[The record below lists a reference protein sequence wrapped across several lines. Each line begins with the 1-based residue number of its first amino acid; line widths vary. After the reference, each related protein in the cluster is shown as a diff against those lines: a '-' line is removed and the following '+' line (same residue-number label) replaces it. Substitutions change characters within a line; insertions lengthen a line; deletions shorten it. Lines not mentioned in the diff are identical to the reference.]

1 MRLQLR
7 PQYLYVIESAFI
19 GVFFIQA
26 LRFLIGM
33 LYSRV
38 AGAAV
43 FAVSDPAAIDA
54 ALPGL
59 ADPAVVQTEVSF
71 LLYMLALPLLT
82 LVAGRFRFML
92 VVSAVVVA
100 FARTLMA
107 MDLGLAPTI
116 PASLAVGA
124 GLFHVALLARHR
136 ATALPYFFIAGLSID
151 QLFRAFGNTFDP
163 SWLAEYL
170 IPQIVTSVLAVVF
183 SVAALIWQRRA
194 QIQRADETDI
204 DPDKG
209 LLPSW
214 GGIGIGALLFLEL
227 SLLALPNAVQGR
239 ADVDY
244 TTFVPLIMAATLL
257 PTIPYVRMQARGFIS
272 LFDGSVR
279 GWVWMVL
286 IALLIVFGTRFP
298 GIGGGVALVIAQ
310 FAVSMMWWW
319 LVRPQAEKERNIS
332 GLWLILAVFMFAVL
346 TIGDFFTFEY
356 AFVRDF
362 TGNFAFLN
370 DYVPPL
376 MRGFRG
382 MGLGVLLL
390 AVFLA
395 AIPMTQTNRRIP
407 WGERRPRSGVPSLI
421 AAVVVIGFSAAA
433 AVFARPPLI
442 QGVTGVDT
450 LRVGT
455 YNIHAGFNEFFYY
468 DLEAIAQTIDQSGA
482 KVVLIQEAE
491 VGRMT
496 SFGVDQ
502 PLWLARRLRMDRR
515 FYATNEGMQ
524 GLAVLSEVPIVF
536 DEGIPL
542 SSVANATGVQ
552 RVQVSTDGVS
562 AITFYNTWLGLLLDL
577 RAERTLEQQEQ
588 NQQRQLSEIVAKIAA
603 DHPDGV
609 LGRTVIGGTYNNVP
623 DSPLVTQMRAIGFSD
638 PFAGLPLEL
647 SATLWR
653 TNIRAQVDYLWLR
666 NLTPL
671 GAIVMDGN
679 ASDHRM
685 AVADVIITR

>member
-1 MRLQLR
+1 
-7 PQYLYVIESAFI
+7 
-19 GVFFIQA
+19 
-26 LRFLIGM
+26 
-33 LYSRV
+33 
-38 AGAAV
+38 
-43 FAVSDPAAIDA
+43 
-54 ALPGL
+54 
-59 ADPAVVQTEVSF
+59 
-71 LLYMLALPLLT
+71 
-82 LVAGRFRFML
+82 
-92 VVSAVVVA
+92 
-100 FARTLMA
+100 
-107 MDLGLAPTI
+107 
-116 PASLAVGA
+116 
-124 GLFHVALLARHR
+124 
-136 ATALPYFFIAGLSID
+136 
-151 QLFRAFGNTFDP
+151 
-163 SWLAEYL
+163 
-170 IPQIVTSVLAVVF
+170 
-183 SVAALIWQRRA
+183 
-194 QIQRADETDI
+194 
-204 DPDKG
+204 
-209 LLPSW
+209 
-214 GGIGIGALLFLEL
+214 
-227 SLLALPNAVQGR
+227 
-239 ADVDY
+239 
-244 TTFVPLIMAATLL
+244 
-257 PTIPYVRMQARGFIS
+257 
-272 LFDGSVR
+272 
-279 GWVWMVL
+279 
-286 IALLIVFGTRFP
+286 
-298 GIGGGVALVIAQ
+298 
-310 FAVSMMWWW
+310 
-319 LVRPQAEKERNIS
+319 
-332 GLWLILAVFMFAVL
+332 
-346 TIGDFFTFEY
+346 
-356 AFVRDF
+356 
-362 TGNFAFLN
+362 
-370 DYVPPL
+370 
-376 MRGFRG
+376 
-382 MGLGVLLL
+382 
-390 AVFLA
+390 
-395 AIPMTQTNRRIP
+395 
-407 WGERRPRSGVPSLI
+407 
-421 AAVVVIGFSAAA
+421 VVIGFSAAA